1 MIVVLS
7 GEGRSDLG
15 ACNNAQGY
23 CSGDTFA
30 LGPMTVLV
38 DQEIAS
44 HSHFEYSP
52 LECAPETYLYVSET
66 WLSEKIRARK
76 QDRRKTSL
84 TGKKHGQE
92 TGYFHINAWMLG
104 EAAKDFE
111 QQHQDIA
118 IAVLFRDSDGARS
131 AAGSEWSA
139 KWQSMHSGF
148 QRSGLGARGV
158 PMLPKPKSEAWLLC
172 AVANDYQHC
181 QALEALPGND
191 DSPRSA
197 KMQLQAALGGDASTE
212 AQLQWLQ
219 TYGFDHQRAAVGM
232 PSYQCFQ
239 DSLRGALTE
248 VLRKSQS

>member
-15 ACNNAQGY
+15 ACRNAQGH

-30 LGPMTVLV
+30 PGPMTVLV

-44 HSHFEYSP
+44 HLHYSP
-52 LECAPETYLYVSET
+52 LECAPEAYLYVSET

-84 TGKKHGQE
+84 IGKKHGQE
-92 TGYFHINAWMLG
+92 TGYYHINAWMLG

-111 QQHQDIA
+111 QLHKDIA
-118 IAVLFRDSDGARS
+118 IAVLFRDSDGS
-131 AAGSEWSA
+131 HAAGASEWSA

-148 QRSGLGARGV
+148 QRAELGVRGV

-172 AVANDYQHC
+172 AVANGYQDC
-181 QALEALPGND
+181 EKLEALPGND
-191 DSPRSA
+191 SSPHSA
-197 KMQLQAALGGDASTE
+197 KEQLKAALGGDNSTE
-212 AQLQWLQ
+212 AQLNWLQ
-219 TYGFDHQRAAVGM
+219 AHGFDHEAVAANM
-232 PSYQCFQ
+232 PSYQQFKA
-239 DSLRGALTE
+239 SLAAAIDE
-248 VLRKSQS
+248 VCRPRQA